1 MLTTVEV
8 ALRKPRS
15 ADEYRQTL
23 EDCRGVA
30 RQMRHLVERLLAL
43 ARLDAGSFAL
53 AAHGTANET
62 GGRIAG
68 VLYRGLGR

>member
-30 RQMRHLVERLLAL
+30 RQMRHLVERLLASVE
-43 ARLDAGSFAL
+43 RS
-53 AAHGTANET
+53 H
-62 GGRIAG
+62 R
-68 VLYRGLGR
+68 